1 MYNNYAIK
9 PISHF
14 DSFHIFFS
22 LFYLPLFANLPSFLT
37 HGDRCKSWDQ
47 THHLARAH
55 LKMST
60 CTDARTL
67 VPARAPAHY
76 ESSSWSVRQY

>member
-9 PISHF
+9 PISQF
-14 DSFHIFFS
+14 DNFQIFFS
-22 LFYLPLFANLPSFLT
+22 PFFLSFLQISQPFLT
-37 HGDRCKSWDQ
+37 YGDICESWDQ
-47 THHLARAH
+47 THHLTRTH

-60 CTDARTL
+60 CTDARMLEQT
-67 VPARAPAHY
+67 RAQAHY